1 LKVKSTRCVEELFLC
16 GSQDRPDN
24 HAWNEGM
31 FNQTLFL
38 NQSLTKWTGFLHMLL
53 QKSFFCRE
61 IFIGLKKQSIEGQA
75 VLFQ

>member
-1 LKVKSTRCVEELFLC
+1 
-16 GSQDRPDN
+16 
-24 HAWNEGM
+24 
-31 FNQTLFL
+31 
-38 NQSLTKWTGFLHMLL
+38 MLL